1 MRDLLNT
8 FHGYQ
13 LDKVKIR
20 LSRVH
25 ATHKAGSYKHQ
36 EYDCLPQLHY
46 HFGVGS
52 NLKEESPLLTEKKD
66 ELLRFKNDFWQKV
79 NKDGRT
85 YQQEYED
92 ELYRVVL
99 DAINGLTEKWNS
111 KYVNEV
117 NKAFKE

>member
-8 FHGYQ
+8 FHGYP

-25 ATHKAGSYKHQ
+25 ATHKAGSFKHH

-46 HFGVGS
+46 HFGKGS
-52 NLKEESPLLTEKKD
+52 NLKEDSSLLREKKE
-66 ELLRFKNDFWQKV
+66 ELLRFKNDFWQTV
-79 NKDGRT
+79 NKDGQT
-85 YQQEYED
+85 YQQEYEN

-99 DAINGLTEKWNS
+99 DAINGLTEKWNT
-111 KYVNEV
+111 KYVKEV